1 MRIASEKTDDTVLCV
16 HGNAVAIPVL
26 PGRGDSRPN
35 GNILQFAYSLERI
48 AHLSPFH
55 RNLGFVID
63 MLIRAA
69 AASTEIWASWNNP
82 MRGTLLNLDQ
92 VCFGK
97 PRFFP
102 DDFRRN
108 KFALN
113 RVRNKDHFPLFPRNT
128 FSAESDVFDSQ
139 INKAHFINTPL

>member
-1 MRIASEKTDDTVLCV
+1 V
-16 HGNAVAIPVL
+16 HGNAVAIRVL
-26 PGRGDSRPN
+26 HGRRDNRPN

-55 RNLGFVID
+55 RNLVFVID

-69 AASTEIWASWNNP
+69 AASTEIWASWSNP
-82 MRGTLLNLDQ
+82 MRGTFLNLDQ

-97 PRFFP
+97 LRLFP

-113 RVRNKDHFPLFPRNT
+113 RVRNKDHFALFPRDT
-128 FSAESDVFDSQ
+128 LPAESDVLDQQ
-139 INKAHFINTPL
+139 INKAHFINTLL